1 MTWMPRRFASRRRV
15 PAHGGAVQ
23 LDVAGVGLV
32 SAGDDLCQGR
42 FPGAVFADQ
51 RVDLT
56 GFDLEIDLAERL
68 HAGKRLRDL
77 LQPEHLSPQ
86 AQRGWQDCVCR
97 PHNIRRAYS
106 VRIIDL
112 VGRRIVVGP
121 HAAGY
126 QHVVRPIRHHV
137 VLKIHVGMGNGRR
150 FVAFAQHDIGRRSCR
165 CTAPRRPTAPSTRPR
180 ARRPSS
186 PAGSRCRAA
195 GSDF

>member
-1 MTWMPRRFASRRRV
+1 VDTAALCIGRRV

-68 HAGKRLRDL
+68 HAWKRLRDL

-97 PHNIRRAYS
+97 PPIASVPCIYTIPTNI
-106 VRIIDL
+106 
-112 VGRRIVVGP
+112 
-121 HAAGY
+121 
-126 QHVVRPIRHHV
+126 
-137 VLKIHVGMGNGRR
+137 VLSK
-150 FVAFAQHDIGRRSCR
+150 
-165 CTAPRRPTAPSTRPR
+165 
-180 ARRPSS
+180 
-186 PAGSRCRAA
+186 
-195 GSDF
+195 